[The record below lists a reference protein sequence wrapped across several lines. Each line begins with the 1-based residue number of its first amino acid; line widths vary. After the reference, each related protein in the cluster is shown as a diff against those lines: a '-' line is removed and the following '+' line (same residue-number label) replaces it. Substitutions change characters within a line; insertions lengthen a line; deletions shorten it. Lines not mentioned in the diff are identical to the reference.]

1 MSYRDAAFRI
11 YCALVARDPLAQQRF
26 TVLGERFEQ
35 LAHLAQAAAR
45 QFGDVADLWEADARN
60 AEVLAAQLWDLRST
74 PVEPVGKQP
83 KNLLSTD
90 DEHKLP
96 KSQGDLLGE
105 MRQ

>member
-1 MSYRDAAFRI
+1 MSDRETALRI
-11 YCALVARDPLAQQRF
+11 YCALLSRDPLAQQRF
-26 TVLGERFEQ
+26 TAIGERFEQ

-45 QFGDVADLWEADARN
+45 QFNEVAHTWDTDAKN
-60 AEVLAAQLWDLRST
+60 AEQIAAALWDIRSVA
-74 PVEPVGKQP
+74 VEPIGKQP

-90 DEHKLP
+90 DEHRLP

>member
-1 MSYRDAAFRI
+1 MSKRETALRI
-11 YCALVARDPLAQQRF
+11 YCALLSRDPLAQQRF

-45 QFGDVADLWEADARN
+45 QFDEVADAWECDATS
-60 AEVLAAQLWDLRST
+60 AEEAAARLWDVRSVS
-74 PVEPVGKQP
+74 VEPILKKP

-96 KSQGDLLGE
+96 ASQGDLLGE
-105 MRQ
+105 IRQ